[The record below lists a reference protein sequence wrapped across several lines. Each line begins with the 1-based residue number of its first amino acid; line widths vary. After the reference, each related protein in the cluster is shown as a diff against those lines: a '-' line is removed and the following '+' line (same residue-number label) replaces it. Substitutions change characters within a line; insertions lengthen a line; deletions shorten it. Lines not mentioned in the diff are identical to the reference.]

1 MNEQNQPIYNTALAL
16 VEFKK
21 FLKEHHVYKEF
32 KLNFWK
38 YYKKKYKE
46 FSIIEN
52 MFDILLSLNQRQLQ
66 SSDDIQRFAIS
77 AAFSWQDT
85 KEKFLFW
92 QNIHCEWLV
101 YLNNKKYNLKH
112 ETNS

>member
-1 MNEQNQPIYNTALAL
+1 
-16 VEFKK
+16 
-21 FLKEHHVYKEF
+21 
-32 KLNFWK
+32 
-38 YYKKKYKE
+38 
-46 FSIIEN
+46 
-52 MFDILLSLNQRQLQ
+52 MFDILLSINQRQLQ

>member
-16 VEFKK
+16 VELKK

-38 YYKKKYKE
+38 YYKNYKE
-46 FSIIEN
+46 FSIIKN
-52 MFDILLSLNQRQLQ
+52 MFDILLSINQRHLR
-66 SSDDIQRFAIS
+66 SSNDIRCFAITE
-77 AAFSWQDT
+77 AFLWDGT
-85 KEKFLFW
+85 KEKFRFW
-92 QNIHCEWLV
+92 QKINYEWQD

>member
-1 MNEQNQPIYNTALAL
+1 MNEQNQPIYNTALAF
-16 VEFKK
+16 VELKK

-38 YYKKKYKE
+38 YNKNYKE

-52 MFDILLSLNQRQLQ
+52 MFDTILSINQTFIR
-66 SSDDIQRFAIS
+66 SSDDIRYLAIS
-77 AAFSWQDT
+77 SAFSWQDT

-92 QNIHCEWLV
+92 QKIHCEWLD